1 MIDFHTH
8 ILPEMD
14 DGSESV
20 EESIQML
27 ELSAQQGVKWM
38 VATPHFYADRE
49 DPKTFLER
57 RHEAHVRLEQG
68 IGGREDLP
76 KIMLGAE
83 VRYYEGISQSKE
95 LQKLKI
101 EDSNLLLLEMPFIPW
116 SDRMLHELVLA
127 QKQSGL
133 QIVLAHIERYFSFQG
148 WGFWKKLEQTGVLI
162 QSNAN
167 FFIQNRTRKKAM
179 HLMEKGRI
187 QFLGSDCHN
196 MTLRRPNMGEAAAV
210 LTERFGNDALKW
222 LEEQKSFLPIN
233 MKK

>member
-27 ELSAQQGVKWM
+27 DLSAGQGVKWM

-95 LQKLKI
+95 LQNLKI

-133 QIVLAHIERYFSFQG
+133 
-148 WGFWKKLEQTGVLI
+148 EQTGVLI

-167 FFIQNRTRKKAM
+167 FFIQNRTRKKAL

>member
-1 MIDFHTH
+1 MTAVRAWKNPFRCWSCP
-8 ILPEMD
+8 LGRREV
-14 DGSESV
+14 DGLQRR
-20 EESIQML
+20 IFMRT
-27 ELSAQQGVKWM
+27 GK
-38 VATPHFYADRE
+38 TPN
-49 DPKTFLER
+49 TFLER

-148 WGFWKKLEQTGVLI
+148 WGF
-162 QSNAN
+162 
-167 FFIQNRTRKKAM
+167 
-179 HLMEKGRI
+179 
-187 QFLGSDCHN
+187 
-196 MTLRRPNMGEAAAV
+196 
-210 LTERFGNDALKW
+210 
-222 LEEQKSFLPIN
+222 
-233 MKK
+233 

>member
-1 MIDFHTH
+1 MVAATATVATSSHIREREKRMIDFHTH

-68 IGGREDLP
+68 IGGRENLP

-83 VRYYEGISQSKE
+83 VRYYEGISQSRE

-127 QKQSGL
+127 QKRSGL
-133 QIVLAHIERYFSFQG
+133 QIVLAHIERYLSFQE
-148 WGFWKKLEQTGVLI
+148 WGFWK
-162 QSNAN
+162 NW
-167 FFIQNRTRKKAM
+167 NR
-179 HLMEKGRI
+179 
-187 QFLGSDCHN
+187 QGS
-196 MTLRRPNMGEAAAV
+196 
-210 LTERFGNDALKW
+210 
-222 LEEQKSFLPIN
+222 
-233 MKK
+233 